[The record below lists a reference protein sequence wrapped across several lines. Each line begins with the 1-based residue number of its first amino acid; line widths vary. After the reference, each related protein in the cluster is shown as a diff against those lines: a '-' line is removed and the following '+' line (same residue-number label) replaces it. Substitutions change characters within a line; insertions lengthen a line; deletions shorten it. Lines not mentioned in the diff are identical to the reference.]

1 MLRVTFM
8 RRSQYFRFYSIT
20 TSWRLN
26 LSPTVAHTHT
36 PIITPHTHT
45 MFYFE
50 RFSLLRTSATT
61 DPPSQFSI
69 LEFKN
74 QMIFLSRYL
83 VFSRS
88 AAGQELC
95 YHGASRW
102 ETAHSRRLRNN
113 KHALVSLFHSAV
125 DGVLFPSGSKP
136 RRACSDT
143 TGMFFWERTLLIF
156 L

>member
-1 MLRVTFM
+1 
-8 RRSQYFRFYSIT
+8 
-20 TSWRLN
+20 
-26 LSPTVAHTHT
+26 
-36 PIITPHTHT
+36 

-113 KHALVSLFHSAV
+113 KHALVSQFHSAV

-156 L
+156 LYNPTIFLLFAGGFVALSLPWEWAQPISLCATCTFL